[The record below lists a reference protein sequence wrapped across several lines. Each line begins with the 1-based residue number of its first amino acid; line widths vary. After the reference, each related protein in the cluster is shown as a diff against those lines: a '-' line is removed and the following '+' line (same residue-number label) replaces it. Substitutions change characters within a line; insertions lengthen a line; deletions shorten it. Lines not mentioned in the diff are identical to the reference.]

1 MFEKTQK
8 NDEDENDTERARR
21 RVERFAESSKNV
33 SGSRR
38 TGKKSRKN
46 KNSTTAQKKEFE
58 AGAITGQD
66 QTTRLANALDET
78 GLRRR
83 KPGGRVHASDLID
96 DKDDDDTEMK
106 TRLVVRRRLGV
117 EPLKSFFPTR
127 SLYRTIARHEI
138 RAPGE
143 GGVLYAM
150 AAIQFRFL
158 ITMTKPVIPLLML
171 VITGTVWSGIMTSMV
186 TGHVRLDV
194 VVRFDPIT
202 VFTSPKKK
210 YRRYFARTSRK

>member
-1 MFEKTQK
+1 MFETKKK
-8 NDEDENDTERARR
+8 NDNNDKDAEKARK
-21 RVERFAESSKNV
+21 RVERFAESSTTV

-38 TGKKSRKN
+38 TRKKKRNN
-46 KNSTTAQKKEFE
+46 KNSTNAQKKEFE

-66 QTTRLANALDET
+66 QTTRIANALDES

-83 KPGGRVHASDLID
+83 IPGGRAHASDLID
-96 DKDDDDTEMK
+96 NDNETE
-106 TRLVVRRRLGV
+106 TRLVVRRRVGV

-138 RAPGE
+138 RAPGQ

-158 ITMTKPVIPLLML
+158 LTMTKPVIPLLML

-186 TGHVRLDV
+186 TGHVLRSYV
-194 VVRFDPIT
+194 
-202 VFTSPKKK
+202 S
-210 YRRYFARTSRK
+210 

>member
-1 MFEKTQK
+1 MFETKNK
-8 NDEDENDTERARR
+8 NDNKDKDAEKARR
-21 RVERFAESSKNV
+21 RVERFAESSTTI

-38 TGKKSRKN
+38 TRRNKRKN
-46 KNSTTAQKKEFE
+46 KNSTNAQKKEFE

-66 QTTRLANALDET
+66 QTTRLANALDES

-83 KPGGRVHASDLID
+83 IPGGRAHASDLID
-96 DKDDDDTEMK
+96 DNEDENTK
-106 TRLVVRRRLGV
+106 TRLVVRRRVGV

-138 RAPGE
+138 RAPGQ

-158 ITMTKPVIPLLML
+158 LTMTKPVIPLLML
-171 VITGTVWSGIMTSMV
+171 VITGTVWSGSMTSMV
-186 TGHVRLDV
+186 TGHVLRSYV
-194 VVRFDPIT
+194 
-202 VFTSPKKK
+202 S
-210 YRRYFARTSRK
+210 